1 MPGVELK
8 KRGHHVVLN
17 DFLTIDR
24 VREFDIIVFQRQFIA
39 SSLRAID
46 YANSLGKLTVY
57 ELDDDLWHIDK
68 ASPAYNFWS
77 DPRKLRAVEA
87 ALKACQ
93 LVTTSTPYLAEL
105 LRQYNKNVV
114 VLPNMLPSE
123 YWQVKHESREDGK
136 IIIGWAGGAHH
147 WSDLE
152 ILRGTIEQI
161 LDDYPHVELHVVGM
175 REYPFKE
182 HERIKILK
190 PVRLEEY
197 SKLLSKFD
205 IGIAPLVDT
214 QFNHCKSDLKFI
226 EYGMVGLPVVASK
239 VIPYMKSVV
248 HGENGFLAQNP
259 KDWMKFLRR
268 LIEDPDLRLK
278 LGRKAKE
285 YAQTRTIEKNIWM
298 WERAYNIT

>member
-1 MPGVELK
+1 MK
-8 KRGHHVVLN
+8 
-17 DFLTIDR
+17 
-24 VREFDIIVFQRQFIA
+24 
-39 SSLRAID
+39 
-46 YANSLGKLTVY
+46 
-57 ELDDDLWHIDK
+57 
-68 ASPAYNFWS
+68 
-77 DPRKLRAVEA
+77 A

-93 LVTTSTPYLAEL
+93 LVTTTTPYLAEL

-123 YWQVKHESREDGK
+123 YWEVKHEPREDGK
-136 IIIGWAGGAHH
+136 VIIGWAGGAHH

-161 LDDYPHVELHVVGM
+161 LDDYPYVELHVVGM
-175 REYPFKE
+175 REYPFKK
-182 HERIKILK
+182 HERMKILK
-190 PVRLEEY
+190 PVKLEEY

-214 QFNHCKSDLKFI
+214 QFNRCKSDLKLI

-239 VIPYMKSVV
+239 VIPYMKSII

-268 LIEDPDLRLK
+268 LIEDPDLRVK
-278 LGRKAKE
+278 LGRKARE
-285 YAQTRTIEKNIWM
+285 YAQTRTIEKNIWL